1 MVIIMKKNAE
11 TATLV
16 VDIGNTNITCGIY
29 EQEKLVRFARF
40 CSSIHRTA
48 DEYFSLLIPLL
59 NSKSLNKINNIIIGS
74 VVPELMR
81 IWMHLFQKYL
91 TAEIWE
97 INALSHL
104 GIKYKV
110 DDPSFIGADLIA
122 NAFGALKKYH
132 SDCIIID
139 LGTAT
144 TIQFISKEGSFEGT
158 AIAPGLKVSSDTL
171 FEKAALLSQI
181 EIVSPSVLLGTN
193 TRDALL
199 SGIVNG
205 HAYMLESYIQNIKM
219 QYPNCLN
226 IITILTGGIADLIY
240 PLVPSIDIVD
250 KTLTLDGFYLAYKTI
265 NH

>member
-1 MVIIMKKNAE
+1 MEKNDQ
-11 TATLV
+11 TTTLV

-29 EQEKLVRFARF
+29 QQDELVRFARF
-40 CSSIHRTA
+40 YSSAHRTA

-59 NSKSLNKINNIIIGS
+59 NSVSLNNITNVVIGS

-81 IWMHLFQKYL
+81 IWMHLFHKYL
-91 TAEIWE
+91 SAEVWE
-97 INALSHL
+97 INALSPL
-104 GIKYKV
+104 GLKYKV
-110 DDPSFIGADLIA
+110 DNPSFIGADLIA
-122 NAFGALKKYH
+122 NAFGALKKYD

-144 TIQFISKEGSFEGT
+144 TIQFITKEGSFEGT
-158 AIAPGLKVSSDTL
+158 AIAPGLKVSADTL

-205 HAYMLESYIQNIKM
+205 HAYMLESFIQKIKT
-219 QYPNCLN
+219 QYPDCHN
-226 IITILTGGIADLIY
+226 IRTILTGGIADLVYLLI
-240 PLVPSIDIVD
+240 PSIDIVD
-250 KTLTLDGFYLAYKTI
+250 KTITLDGFYLAYKTI
-265 NH
+265 RH